1 MWRDICMAN
10 ADRLSAELAGF
21 SRKLVE
27 IRKLVEGGN
36 AAALEK
42 LFAEARDARNSWLKR
57 IGPRGEPEA

>member
-1 MWRDICMAN
+1 MAN
-10 ADRLSAELAGF
+10 ADRLAVELAGF
-21 SRKLVE
+21 SKKLVE

-42 LFAEARDARNSWLKR
+42 LFAEARDARNSWLKT